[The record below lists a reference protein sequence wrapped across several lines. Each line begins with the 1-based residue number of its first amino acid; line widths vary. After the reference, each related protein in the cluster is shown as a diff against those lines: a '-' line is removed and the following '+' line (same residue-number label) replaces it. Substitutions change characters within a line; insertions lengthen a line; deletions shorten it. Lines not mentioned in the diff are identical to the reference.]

1 MSELKRK
8 SIGKNDPRK
17 QELFVQTERL
27 ESECWISIKDI
38 YVFHHF
44 LMSSPYGERKN
55 SALYI
60 SWKKIYALEIKRTL
74 PQACKEWVDSQST
87 CVLRYPDLC
96 LLILISWTS
105 SKDARAKIALHLNLH
120 TYWRDNLHRGS
131 LRRYD
136 LACLILPQSR
146 SMRPFHCR
154 VPKFPQ
160 YFPISIVKSW
170 TYLEKKNILAVS
182 TKSLL
187 MIIWPVSLWVLK
199 ASDPNKHVSESFR
212 LLGRISNKRTFAKEI
227 NAVTSFLQ
235 FLLEYWGT

>member
-1 MSELKRK
+1 M
-8 SIGKNDPRK
+8 
-17 QELFVQTERL
+17 
-27 ESECWISIKDI
+27 
-38 YVFHHF
+38 
-44 LMSSPYGERKN
+44 
-55 SALYI
+55 
-60 SWKKIYALEIKRTL
+60 
-74 PQACKEWVDSQST
+74 
-87 CVLRYPDLC
+87 
-96 LLILISWTS
+96 S

-131 LRRYD
+131 LGRYD
-136 LACLILPQSR
+136 LACLIFPQSQ

-154 VPKFPQ
+154 VPNFPQ

-212 LLGRISNKRTFAKEI
+212 LRGRISNKRTFAKEI
-227 NAVTSFLQ
+227 KAITSFLQ
-235 FLLEYWGT
+235 FLLVYLLTFVVRFLCGSWVLSYKIKGMVMPRWE